1 MMHNKKSADGII
13 KKGGTQASKMMA
25 GGGMAKTKMVVW
37 LRQRWLLATKM
48 AAGGGMMSKMKA
60 GGGVMSKMKA
70 GGGVMAKTKMMKS
83 GGRA

>member
-1 MMHNKKSADGII
+1 
-13 KKGGTQASKMMA
+13 
-25 GGGMAKTKMVVW
+25 
-37 LRQRWLLATKM
+37 
-48 AAGGGMMSKMKA
+48 MMSKMKA

>member
-25 GGGMAKTKMVVW
+25 GGGMAKTKM
-37 LRQRWLLATKM
+37 
-48 AAGGGMMSKMKA
+48 MKI
-60 GGGVMSKMKA
+60 
-70 GGGVMAKTKMMKS
+70 